1 MSEEIEKLIKIQG
14 AIDKNVFHLFVQT
27 DLEKEFRW
35 ELYLYNPNIENY
47 FSKYNNSI
55 LSSKVDSVEDLYNY
69 FKKHN
74 GFKLLVSY

>member
-35 ELYLYNPNIENY
+35 ELYLYNPNI
-47 FSKYNNSI
+47 
-55 LSSKVDSVEDLYNY
+55 
-69 FKKHN
+69 
-74 GFKLLVSY
+74 